1 MKRTVI
7 TLALLCFS
15 PALAHET
22 VNAGNV
28 QLEWHTDTNEWL
40 QAQGDST
47 LTLSLKVNG
56 RLLKASDCRCT
67 ILLYAGEVN
76 PRVKPSLLTSV
87 QAEEGTL
94 ETVITVPKA
103 GTYSVVIDAKPVPVN
118 LFTAFRTTIKL
129 EALDDVYNVPVKK

>member
-40 QAQGDST
+40 QAQGD
-47 LTLSLKVNG
+47 
-56 RLLKASDCRCT
+56 
-67 ILLYAGEVN
+67 
-76 PRVKPSLLTSV
+76 
-87 QAEEGTL
+87 
-94 ETVITVPKA
+94 
-103 GTYSVVIDAKPVPVN
+103 
-118 LFTAFRTTIKL
+118 
-129 EALDDVYNVPVKK
+129 